1 MTNTERRVA
10 NAINATAQQITADSI
25 PPFLASELTQPGV
38 SRPSLG
44 TRRRAGWLVPAASA
58 MSVAII
64 ATAALVIGNDLAG
77 NVPSAGGAF
86 EAVRPYYAK
95 VTLEGPVSSNTP
107 VAVTIRATA
116 TGKVLATVPSPAP
129 RFVIRLVSAGTD
141 DRTFVLA
148 ATQSGLAP
156 PALAAV
162 RFYSL
167 GFDPATDAVSVSQL
181 PISNVT
187 VNTEDVSLQVALSPD
202 GRSLAVITSTFN
214 GIRLYSLPT
223 GDQRT
228 WTAEPGEDLLGPAW
242 AGGSGGLAFLLR
254 PVGLTAVEPGAYL
267 LDTAS
272 HRHSLFAA
280 SHLLPAVRGS
290 GCSPPWLLPNPTV
303 MVCTVARQAHHV
315 TKAYVAEIS
324 IRTGKLLR
332 RIPLPGIV
340 QNDVL
345 PQVAWANPTGT
356 QVIVLMGLPKPNL
369 RGAVTAFLV
378 TRSRITKIPEAT
390 WPGLLSASTLG
401 AW

>member
-1 MTNTERRVA
+1 MTSTEQRIA
-10 NAINATAQQITADSI
+10 KAINATAQQISADSI
-25 PPFLASELTQPGV
+25 PPLRVSGLT
-38 SRPSLG
+38 RPEANRPLLGARRWTRSLI
-44 TRRRAGWLVPAASA
+44 PASA
-58 MSVAII
+58 AVSVAVI
-64 ATAALVIGNDLAG
+64 AVATLVIGNDLAG

-86 EAVRPYYAK
+86 EAALPYYAK

-129 RFVIRLVSAGTD
+129 QFVPRLVSAGDD

-148 ATQSGLAP
+148 ATQTGLAS

-167 GFDPATDAVSVSQL
+167 QFDPATDAVSVNQL

-187 VNTEDVSLQVALSPD
+187 VNTEDVSLQIALSPD
-202 GRSLAVITSTFN
+202 GGNLAVITSTFN
-214 GIRLYSLPT
+214 GIRVYSLPT
-223 GDQRT
+223 GNQRT
-228 WTAEPGEDLLGPAW
+228 WTAKSGEDLLGPAW
-242 AGGSGGLAFLLR
+242 AQGSRRLAFLFR
-254 PVGLTAVEPGAYL
+254 PVGLTAVDPGVYL
-267 LDTAS
+267 LDTTS

-280 SHLLPAVRGS
+280 SHLLPALQGS
-290 GCSPPWLLPNPTV
+290 GCSPPWLLPKPTV
-303 MVCTVARQAHHV
+303 IVCVVAHRAHHV
-315 TKAYVAEIS
+315 VKAYVAESS

-340 QNDVL
+340 QNDVV
-345 PQVAWANPTGT
+345 PQVAWVNRTGT